1 MPVALAELLDDSV
14 IIRMVGSE
22 SFKRGRSY
30 ARRGLVS
37 QVDVAEDPLM
47 LRGRVDG
54 TQPTPYSTTVLFNA
68 RAEPA
73 GSCTCPVGFDCKH
86 AAALMIAVR
95 STRGGDP
102 PASTTTW
109 DSRLGQLTAPPT
121 SSARSRH
128 QPLGMMFRVDRSIT
142 GDRQSIPIGLGVRPV
157 GWGRSGR
164 WISSGLSWSS
174 LRQDRAYPPRHR
186 ELFNEFY
193 SYTQYRSDY
202 HYYGSGGWTSLS
214 TVGPMLWSFL
224 STLSEAGVP
233 LILEARGTATPTEIR
248 LAAEP
253 AEIVLDV
260 RRDGEDFAI
269 APRVSVDGELLM
281 PHGFGWLGSPT
292 HSLYH
297 ESSSDGSDRPG
308 TLTIAKLAGRPSR
321 DLRDWLFD
329 PQEVPLPRADLDRF
343 TDEFYPQLRS
353 TARVTSSDG
362 SVVLPS
368 ISAPTLVVIVHPQSD
383 LSLRLRWKVQYA
395 VGDTTS
401 RFAVASGITG
411 ITTSAPDVADD
422 AATVEPGAAVRD
434 VPAEEALVSALPAAV
449 GVPVDDAGRL
459 PVAMMSIDAASFA
472 NETIP
477 ALRAHGVM
485 VEIAGELPDYRYV
498 ESAPV
503 VRISTSDVPGES
515 DWYDLGV
522 QVTVDD
528 QTVPFVE
535 LFSALA
541 RNDEFLMLKSG
552 AFFSLQRPEFESL
565 RRLIA
570 EARDLQE
577 HEGEGLRLSK
587 FHAGFWEDLVA
598 LGVVDKQSE
607 RWAETM
613 AGLLDDSPADP
624 PPVPD
629 ALKADLRPYQLTGF
643 QWLSFLFE
651 HGLGGILADDMGLG
665 KTIQTLA
672 LICWARQ
679 QNPDAPPFIVVA
691 PSSVVSNWAREAA
704 RFAPH
709 LRVVAID
716 QTEAK
721 RKISTAELIADADI
735 VITSYTLLRID
746 FDSYSSLPW
755 TGLVLDEAQ
764 FVKNYRA
771 KTYQCVRR
779 LSAPFKL
786 AVTGT
791 PLENSLMDLWSM
803 LSIVAPGLFPRPD
816 RFSDYYRRPI
826 ERGNNAE
833 LLAQLQRRIRPL
845 MLRRTKEKVAAEL
858 PPKQEQIIEIELHPK
873 HRKVYQTHLQR
884 ERQKVLGMID
894 DLNANRFMILRSLT
908 LLRQLALDA
917 SLVDDDYANV
927 PSAKI
932 ELLCEQLVELA
943 GEGHRAL
950 VFSQFTSFLGHIKSK
965 LDAAGVPY
973 CYLDGKTRKRGAVI
987 SSFKDG
993 DAPVFLISL
1002 KAGGVGLNLTE
1013 ADYCFVMDPW
1023 WNPAA
1028 EMQAVDRAHRIGQ
1041 DKTVMVYRYVAAD
1054 TIEEKVMALKGRKAQ
1069 LFEAVMG
1076 GDAMQ
1081 DSALSAADIRGLFT

>member
-1 MPVALAELLDDSV
+1 MPAALAELLDDSV

-22 SFKRGRSY
+22 TFKRGRSY
-30 ARRGLVS
+30 ARRGLVGTF
-37 QVDVAEDPLM
+37 DVAEDPLQ
-47 LRGRVDG
+47 LHGEVDG
-54 TQPTPYSTTVLFNA
+54 TEPMPYHTTVLFND

-73 GSCTCPVGFDCKH
+73 GSCTCPVEFDCKH

-95 STRGGDP
+95 SAHAEEP
-102 PASTTTW
+102 PASSTTW
-109 DSRLGQLTAPPT
+109 DRRLGQLTAQSP
-121 SSARSRH
+121 SRAQSTH
-128 QPLGMMFRVDRSIT
+128 QPLAMMFRVDRSIT
-142 GDRQSIPIGLGVRPV
+142 GDRHSVPIGLGVRPV

-164 WISSGLSWSS
+164 WISTGLSWAS

-202 HYYGSGGWTSLS
+202 RYYGSGGWTSLS

-224 STLSEAGVP
+224 SMMSDADVP
-233 LILEARGTATPTEIR
+233 LILEARGTATPTEIT
-248 LAAEP
+248 LATEP

-260 RRDGEDFAI
+260 RRNGEDFAI
-269 APRVSVDGELLM
+269 APRVSIDDQLLA
-281 PHGFGWLGSPT
+281 PQGIGWLGSPT

-297 ESSSDGSDRPG
+297 ETSPDESGRPG
-308 TLTIAKLAGRPSR
+308 ILTIAKLAARPSR

-329 PQEVPLPRADLDRF
+329 PQDVPMPRADIGRF

-353 TARVTSSDG
+353 TARVTSSDA
-362 SVVLPS
+362 SVDLPS
-368 ISAPTLVVIVHPQSD
+368 ISAPTLVVIIHPQPD
-383 LSLRLRWKVQYA
+383 LSMRLRWKVQYA
-395 VGDTTS
+395 VGEATS
-401 RFAVASGITG
+401 RFVVGWG
-411 ITTSAPDVADD
+411 VADGSASDSDGD
-422 AATVEPGAAVRD
+422 AAPGSELAVRD
-434 VPAEEALVSALPAAV
+434 VPAEEALVRALPAAV
-449 GVPVDDAGRL
+449 GMPLDDSGRP
-459 PVAMMSIDAASFA
+459 PVALMSIDAASFV
-472 NETIP
+472 NEMIP
-477 ALRAHGVM
+477 ALRAHDVT
-485 VEIAGELPDYRYV
+485 VEITGELPDYRYV
-498 ESAPV
+498 EAAPV
-503 VRISTSDVPGES
+503 VRLSTTDIPGEA

-528 QTVPFVE
+528 QTVPFIE
-535 LFSALA
+535 LFAALA
-541 RNDEFLMLKSG
+541 RDDEFLMLKSG
-552 AFFSLQRPEFESL
+552 AYFSLQRPEFESL
-565 RRLIA
+565 RRLIS

-577 HEGEGLRLSK
+577 HEGDGLRLSK
-587 FHAGFWEDLVA
+587 YHAGFWEDLVA
-598 LGVVDKQSE
+598 LGVVDKQST
-607 RWAETM
+607 RWVESM
-613 AGLLDDSPADP
+613 AGLLDDTPADP
-624 PPVPD
+624 PPVP
-629 ALKADLRPYQLTGF
+629 ATLKADLRPYQLAGF

-672 LICWARQ
+672 LICRAREREAT
-679 QNPDAPPFIVVA
+679 APPFLVVA

-721 RKISTAELIADADI
+721 RKSSIAELIAGADL
-735 VITSYTLLRID
+735 VVTSYTLLRID
-746 FDSYSSLPW
+746 FESYAGLPW

-779 LSAPFKL
+779 LSVPFKL

-816 RFSDYYRRPI
+816 RFADYYRKPI
-826 ERGNNAE
+826 ERGNNPK

-858 PPKQEQIIEIELHPK
+858 PPKQEQVIEVELHPK
-873 HRKVYQTHLQR
+873 HRKLYQTHLQR
-884 ERQKVLGMID
+884 ERQKVLGMIN
-894 DLNANRFMILRSLT
+894 DLDSNRFMILRSLT

-932 ELLCEQLVELA
+932 EMLCEQITELA

-950 VFSQFTSFLGHIKSK
+950 VFSQFTSFLGHIKAK

-973 CYLDGKTRKRGAVI
+973 CYLDGKTRNRAAVI

-993 DAPVFLISL
+993 EAPVFLISL

-1028 EMQAVDRAHRIGQ
+1028 ETQAVDRAHRIGQ

-1054 TIEEKVMALKGRKAQ
+1054 TIEEKVMALKGRKAK
-1069 LFEAVMG
+1069 LFDAVMG

-1081 DSALSAADIRGLFT
+1081 DSALSAADIRSLFAN